1 MRLLLVE
8 DDPVLGTQLHKLLGK
23 AGYAADWVQ
32 DGVEAEIQ
40 GRLEPY
46 DLVVLDLGLPGKSG
60 LEVLKNWRTDHLKLP
75 VIVLT
80 ARGTW
85 QEKVEGFNAGADDY
99 VPKPFQPEELLA
111 RIGAVL
117 KRAVGNAPESLK
129 AKGLLL
135 DETLQTVQV
144 NDESPQQ
151 LTATEFRLLRYFML
165 HPGQPLSKTRLTD
178 HVYEYDTDKDSN
190 VMEVYVNRLR
200 KKIGPQWIQTRKG
213 QGYVFGESI
222 E

>member
-144 NDESPQQ
+144 NDDSPQQ

>member
-8 DDPVLGTQLHKLLGK
+8 DDPVLGAQLHKQLGK
-23 AGYAADWVQ
+23 AGYAADWVR
-32 DGVEAEIQ
+32 DGLEAEAQ
-40 GRLEPY
+40 GQIEPY
-46 DLVVLDLGLPGKSG
+46 DLVVLDLGLPGKPG
-60 LEVLKNWRTDHLKLP
+60 LEVLKTWRAQGIKLP

-99 VPKPFQPEELLA
+99 VPKPFQAEELLA

-129 AKGLLL
+129 VNGLLL

-144 NDESPQQ
+144 NDELPQQ

-178 HVYEYDTDKDSN
+178 HVYEYDADKDSN

-213 QGYVFGESI
+213 QGYVFGEPAS
-222 E
+222 

>member
-23 AGYAADWVQ
+23 TGYAADWVQ
-32 DGVEAEIQ
+32 DGTEAEVQ

-46 DLVVLDLGLPGKSG
+46 DLAVLDLGLPGKPG
-60 LEVLKNWRTDHLKLP
+60 LDVLKSWRAQGLRLP

-111 RIGAVL
+111 RISAVL
-117 KRAVGNAPESLK
+117 KRAVGSAPEALN
-129 AKGLLL
+129 AKGLVL

-144 NDESPQQ
+144 NTEEPQQ

-165 HPGQPLSKTRLTD
+165 HPGQPLSKTRLTE
-178 HVYEYDTDKDSN
+178 HVYEYDADKDSN

-213 QGYVFGESI
+213 QGYVFAEPA

>member
-1 MRLLLVE
+1 MPAQTIMCPSLFSPR
-8 DDPVLGTQLHKLLGK
+8 
-23 AGYAADWVQ
+23 
-32 DGVEAEIQ
+32 
-40 GRLEPY
+40 
-46 DLVVLDLGLPGKSG
+46 
-60 LEVLKNWRTDHLKLP
+60 
-75 VIVLT
+75 
-80 ARGTW
+80 
-85 QEKVEGFNAGADDY
+85 
-99 VPKPFQPEELLA
+99 ELLA

-144 NDESPQQ
+144 NDDSPQQ